1 MDTQNGR
8 TKKEFG
14 EKGFGVK
21 IDTMIDI
28 IKLLLT
34 GHLIYYM
41 DEINNNWRRCRQIL
55 RN

>member
-14 EKGFGVK
+14 ERGFGVR

-28 IKLLLT
+28 IKT
-34 GHLIYYM
+34 AF
-41 DEINNNWRRCRQIL
+41 NWTFNIL
-55 RN
+55 YEMK